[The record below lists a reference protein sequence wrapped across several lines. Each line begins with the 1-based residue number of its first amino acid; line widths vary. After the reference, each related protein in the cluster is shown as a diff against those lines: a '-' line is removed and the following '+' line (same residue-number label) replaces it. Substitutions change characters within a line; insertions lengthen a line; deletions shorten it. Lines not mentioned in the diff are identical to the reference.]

1 MKTLEIAALAMQ
13 ADMQRLTTISQN
25 IANAQTPAYK
35 REVSVQRPF
44 TSEMDIAA
52 AALSIDPSAGPLRAT
67 SNPMDLAI
75 EGEGFF
81 VFQTNDGPAVS
92 RRASLKLDPQG
103 RLVNELGMAVETD
116 RGEVRVPLPA
126 SGLRVDNRGEIWLGD
141 RSLGRLRTVT
151 VGNPAELRS
160 LGDGMYSPPTANAM
174 QTAELTSVQSGRV
187 EASNVNTAAEMV
199 RLMET
204 TRHFEAMA
212 RLVQG
217 YDDTMDKALR
227 KLGDLGS

>member
-1 MKTLEIAALAMQ
+1 LKTFEIAAQAMQ

-35 REVSVQRPF
+35 RVVSVQRPF
-44 TSEMDIAA
+44 SSEMDVAA

-67 SNPMDLAI
+67 SNPLDLAI
-75 EGEGFF
+75 EGDGFF
-81 VFQTNDGPAVS
+81 VFQGLDGLAMS

-103 RLVNELGMAVETD
+103 RLVNELGLPIQTD

-126 SGLRVDNRGEIWLGD
+126 SGLHIDNHGEIWLGE
-141 RSLGRLRTVT
+141 RSLGRLQMVT
-151 VGNPAELRS
+151 VGNPSELRP
-160 LGDGMYSPPTANAM
+160 LGDGLYGTAAANAM
-174 QTAELTSVQSGRV
+174 QPAELASIQSGRM
-187 EASNVNTAAEMV
+187 EASNVNTSAEMV